1 MAGWCDEKF
10 AVYSAT
16 ITAKDLRALT
26 SLKPKHKALEDE
38 MVRRHKRFLSGP
50 FAIGQDMIKSGHPL
64 ADQLQDRVRVVQGK
78 WAMLNEEA
86 AKRRLTLD
94 SATDAYLFFS
104 DCIETDSF
112 IKKSITLA
120 KSKVREN
127 PFKIACNCFDILGF
141 WSRYVN
147 SPVFAPE
154 TQVSPGQDLV
164 QRGRCVESGGGK
176 GRTENSQNSTEAL
189 YLTAEPAR
197 AKDMEKLV
205 PTEVIIQAMLSLSIH
220 SIIM

>member
-1 MAGWCDEKF
+1 M
-10 AVYSAT
+10 
-16 ITAKDLRALT
+16 T
-26 SLKPKHKALEDE
+26 SLQQKHKALEDE
-38 MVRRHKRFLSGP
+38 MVRRHNRFLSGP
-50 FAIGQDMIKSGHPL
+50 VATGQDMIKSGHPL

-86 AKRRLTLD
+86 AKRSLTLD

-127 PFKIACNCFDILGF
+127 PFKIACDCFDILGF

-176 GRTENSQNSTEAL
+176 GRTETQSE
-189 YLTAEPAR
+189 TASSEPANLCQWGGVG
-197 AKDMEKLV
+197 EQWGLV
-205 PTEVIIQAMLSLSIH
+205 PALHVQVELCEEWIHGWSLLPVTE
-220 SIIM
+220 